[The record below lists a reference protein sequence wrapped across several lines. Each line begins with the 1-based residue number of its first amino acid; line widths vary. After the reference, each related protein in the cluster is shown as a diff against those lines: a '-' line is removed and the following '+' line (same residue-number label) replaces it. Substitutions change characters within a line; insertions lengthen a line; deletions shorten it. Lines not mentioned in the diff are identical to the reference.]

1 MKPSRR
7 WWWMIILLA
16 FALPYLLLVTAG
28 SVWLFERGWLL
39 WWSSLTAVTSLAAW
53 FWFRSR
59 ATGPL
64 PPLRI
69 ETKTD
74 PQWSPAARAAWQ
86 QVEALATRYEQS
98 NLAIN
103 EPADFWP
110 VMWDVLETVA
120 QSFHPDSADA
130 LLETPLPHLFKVLEL
145 VAHDLGA
152 ATNQNL
158 PGAHI
163 LTLNDLRFV
172 GRLAELN
179 RRFYVVYKVLAFGI
193 NPVSALVRHF
203 RDLAT
208 DRLWGA
214 SSDAVRNWAL
224 GLAVRR
230 VGFYAIQLYSGQL
243 VLDSQAFEKFVSRQS
258 TSDLRRAEAQTTSP
272 GEPLRILILGQLKAG
287 KSSLVNALFGSVRA
301 AADVVPRT
309 VGVDA
314 YLLQR
319 DGIDQALILDTA
331 GYADPR
337 VTKSPFETLGRQLD
351 NCDLVLLVCS
361 ATSAA
366 RDADRRL
373 LDELRG
379 YFAARADRVLPP
391 LLVVLTHIDQ
401 LRPWDEWTPP
411 YDLRNPTGRK
421 AQHIAEAVATVATD
435 MAVGV
440 PQVIPVCLLPERR
453 YNVDEALVGAI
464 LDALPESRRSRYL
477 RCLEQFRGAEYWR
490 QLRIQ
495 ALNAG
500 RFLLETLSS

>member
-1 MKPSRR
+1 MKAPRR
-7 WWWMIILLA
+7 WWWIIILSA
-16 FALPYLLLVTAG
+16 FALPYLLLVAAG
-28 SVWLFERGWLL
+28 SFWLFEQGWLL
-39 WWSSLTAVTSLAAW
+39 WWSSLTAVTSLGAW

-59 ATGPL
+59 SGGPL
-64 PPLRI
+64 PPLRV
-69 ETKTD
+69 ETKSD

-86 QVEALATRYEQS
+86 QVDALATRYENS
-98 NLAIN
+98 NVAIN
-103 EPADFWP
+103 EPADCWP
-110 VMWDVLETVA
+110 ILWDVLETVA
-120 QSFHPDSADA
+120 KSFHPESTDP
-130 LLETPLPHLFKVLEL
+130 LLETPLPHLFKVMEL
-145 VAHDLGA
+145 VAHDLGQ

-193 NPVSALVRHF
+193 NPVSAIVRHF

-208 DRLWGA
+208 DKLWGA

-230 VGFYAIQLYSGQL
+230 AGFYAIQLYSGQL
-243 VLDSQAFEKFVSRQS
+243 VLDSQAFEKFVSRGS
-258 TSDLRRAEAQTTSP
+258 LDDLRRSDEQGAAP

-287 KSSLVNALFGSVRA
+287 KSSLVNGLFGSVKA
-301 AADVVPRT
+301 ASDVIPLT

-337 VTKSPFETLGRQLD
+337 VKQSPFDVLQDQLKY
-351 NCDLVLLVCS
+351 CDLVLLVCS

-366 RDADRRL
+366 RDSDRRL

-379 YFAARADRVLPP
+379 HFAARPDRVMPP

-411 YDLRNPTGRK
+411 YDLRNPAGK
-421 AQHIAEAVATVATD
+421 KGQNIAEAVTAVAGD
-435 MAVGV
+435 LAVDV
-440 PQVIPVCLLPERR
+440 DQVVPVCLLPERR

-464 LDALPESRRSRYL
+464 LEALPESRRARYL
-477 RCLEQFRGAEYWR
+477 RCLEQYRGAEYWR
-490 QLRIQ
+490 QLRVQ

-500 RFLLETLSS
+500 KFLLQTFGS